1 MKKILLLLLIFVS
14 GCTGVVAQQFDYG
27 KIAPHPR
34 LLLPEGGEEAIRKA
48 IAEYPLLATVH
59 QRIMELCDR
68 TLTEQPVE
76 RIKEGKRLLAISR
89 IALKRI
95 YYLSYAYRMTG
106 DQKYALRAE
115 QEMLAVSHFT
125 DWNPTHFLDVGEMV
139 MALAIGYDWL
149 YDSLQPDTRRVVR
162 EAIIAKGF
170 DAAKNTRH
178 AWFYTA
184 KNNWNSVC
192 NSGLA
197 YGALALFEEIPEVSK
212 GIIEKC
218 METNPKAMVGY
229 GPDGGYPEGFGY
241 WGVRDKFSG
250 NAHCCARKCFR
261 HRQWALPSPRLHGIC
276 PFHAVY
282 DGSSG
287 DCFCFSDSPVEAE
300 CNMMMFWFAGKAK
313 DLSLLWIE
321 RQYLDR
327 PDMQFAEDRLL
338 PSLLVFCSQL
348 DLNRIGKP
356 KKNFWFNR
364 GDTPVF
370 IYRGGWDSKKDTYL
384 GVKGGSPSTSHAH
397 MDAGSFIFERDGV
410 RWAMDLGMQSYIT
423 LESKGSGPVEYVA
436 ERTTLGSIPAK
447 QYRSQYVD
455 D

>member
-34 LLLPEGGEEAIRKA
+34 LLLPAGGEEAIRKA
-48 IAEYPLLATVH
+48 IAEYPRWPLFTSGSWNFATGH
-59 QRIMELCDR
+59 LRN
-68 TLTEQPVE
+68 QPVE

-197 YGALALFEEIPEVSK
+197 YGALALLKRFRRYR
-212 GIIEKC
+212 
-218 METNPKAMVGY
+218 KA
-229 GPDGGYPEGFGY
+229 
-241 WGVRDKFSG
+241 S
-250 NAHCCARKCFR
+250 
-261 HRQWALPSPRLHGIC
+261 
-276 PFHAVY
+276 
-282 DGSSG
+282 
-287 DCFCFSDSPVEAE
+287 
-300 CNMMMFWFAGKAK
+300 
-313 DLSLLWIE
+313 
-321 RQYLDR
+321 
-327 PDMQFAEDRLL
+327 
-338 PSLLVFCSQL
+338 
-348 DLNRIGKP
+348 
-356 KKNFWFNR
+356 
-364 GDTPVF
+364 
-370 IYRGGWDSKKDTYL
+370 
-384 GVKGGSPSTSHAH
+384 
-397 MDAGSFIFERDGV
+397 
-410 RWAMDLGMQSYIT
+410 
-423 LESKGSGPVEYVA
+423 
-436 ERTTLGSIPAK
+436 
-447 QYRSQYVD
+447 
-455 D
+455 